1 MARLPTLMPEAPRD
15 QVETG
20 FTPILRWLFDVEPH
34 VVGLVFVD
42 RDGECVDYVSGLE
55 PFDTKVTGA
64 HMAMIVGFLRERLHL
79 LAAGEPISLVLSS
92 TARDLVVRRVDDEYT
107 LVTIVKGGMVDD
119 SILAG
124 VERLVSRLRTQAA
137 IEPPWWDG
145 DGLAVHVREAVGW
158 DFAPSAIELDDRTVD
173 ITAVLGRWEESG
185 GLIGGTLVCFRVRTA
200 DQREMTLAYDVGARR
215 WYRW

>member
-1 MARLPTLMPEAPRD
+1 MARLPTLLPEAPRD

-42 RDGECVDYVSGLE
+42 RDGECVDYCGGLD

-64 HMAMIVGFLRERLHL
+64 HMAMVVGFLRERLHV

-92 TARDLVVRRVDDEYT
+92 TGRDLVVRRLDDEYT
-107 LVTIVKGGMVDD
+107 LVVIVKGGMVDD

-124 VERLVSRLRTQAA
+124 VERLVARIRNHAGLAT
-137 IEPPWWDG
+137 PWWDG
-145 DGLAVHVREAVGW
+145 RGLVVHVRDAIGW
-158 DFAPSAIELDDRTVD
+158 EFAPAEVELDDRRLQ
-173 ITAVLGRWEESG
+173 IAAVLGRWEESG
-185 GLIGGTLVCFRVRTA
+185 GLIGGTLVCFRVRTTEN
-200 DQREMTLAYDVGARR
+200 REMTLAYDVGAER

>member
-1 MARLPTLMPEAPRD
+1 MARFPTLMPESPRD

-42 RDGECVDYVSGLE
+42 RDGECVDYCSGLD

-64 HMAMIVGFLRERLHL
+64 HMAMVLGFIRERLHV
-79 LAAGEPISLVLSS
+79 LAAGEPISFVISS
-92 TARDLVVRRVDDEYT
+92 SGRDLVVRRLDDEYT

-119 SILAG
+119 SVLAG
-124 VERLVSRLRTQAA
+124 VEGLVARLRKQSS

-145 DGLAVHVREAVGW
+145 HGLVVRVREAVGW
-158 DFAPSAIELDDRTVD
+158 EYAPAEIVLDDKTVP

-185 GLIGGTLVCFRVRTA
+185 GLIGGTLVCFRIRTA
-200 DQREMTLAYDVGARR
+200 DQREMTLAYDVGAER

>member
-1 MARLPTLMPEAPRD
+1 MARLPTLLPEAPRD

-42 RDGECVDYVSGLE
+42 RDGECVDYCGGLD

-64 HMAMIVGFLRERLHL
+64 HMAMVVGFIRERLHV

-92 TARDLVVRRVDDEYT
+92 TGRDLVVRRLDDEYT
-107 LVTIVKGGMVDD
+107 LVVIVKGGMVDD
-119 SILAG
+119 SVLAG
-124 VERLVSRLRTQAA
+124 VERLVARLRRHAGLA
-137 IEPPWWDG
+137 PPWWDG
-145 DGLAVHVREAVGW
+145 RGLVVQVRDAVGW
-158 DFAPSAIELDDRTVD
+158 QFAPSGIVLDDQTVG
-173 ITAVLGRWEESG
+173 IAAVLGRWEESG
-185 GLIGGTLVCFRVRTA
+185 GLIGGTLVCFRVRTV
-200 DQREMTLAYDVGARR
+200 DNREMTLAYDVGAER